1 LPAKSKRG
9 KSVKKKS
16 KVAKMEP
23 IPPGFSTV
31 TPYLAIKGAAQA
43 IEFYK
48 KAFGAKEFERE
59 RQAMP
64 DGKLMHGRIKIG
76 DSIVM
81 MSDVFPGSNL
91 KDPMS
96 AGLSTVILHVY
107 SKNVDKLW
115 EQATGAGAK
124 VRMPLEN
131 QFWGERYGQLED
143 PFGHRWSVSQRVKMS
158 PKEMKEKQEQA
169 MAQFSQGQR
178 AARAE
183 ETEVAATTL
192 T

>member
-1 LPAKSKRG
+1 MPAKSKRS

-16 KVAKMEP
+16 KVAKFEP
-23 IPPGFSTV
+23 IPPGFNTV
-31 TPYLAIKGAAQA
+31 TPHLAINGAAQA

-59 RQAMP
+59 RQATP

-81 MSDVFPGSNL
+81 LADVFPGSPL
-91 KDPMS
+91 KDPLS
-96 AGLSTVILHVY
+96 AGTSTVTLHIY

-124 VRMPLEN
+124 VTMPLDN
-131 QFWGERYGQLED
+131 QFWGDRYGQLED
-143 PFGHRWSVSQRVKMS
+143 PFGHHWSVSQRVKMS
-158 PKEMKEKQEQA
+158 PKEMKEKQEKA
-169 MAQFSQGQR
+169 MAMFSQGQH
-178 AARAE
+178 AGRAE
-183 ETEVAATTL
+183 ESAEVPPTTV
-192 T
+192 

>member
-1 LPAKSKRG
+1 MPARSKRS
-9 KSVKKKS
+9 KSVKKMS
-16 KVAKMEP
+16 KAAKMEP
-23 IPPGFSTV
+23 IPPGFSSV
-31 TPYLAIKGAAQA
+31 TPYLAINGAAQA

-59 RQAMP
+59 RQATP
-64 DGKLMHGRIKIG
+64 DGRLIHGRIKIG

-91 KDPMS
+91 KDPMA
-96 AGLSTVILHVY
+96 AGTSTVTLHIY
-107 SKNVDKLW
+107 SRNVDKLW

-124 VRMPLEN
+124 VTMPLDN

-143 PFGHRWSVSQRVKMS
+143 PFGHHWSVSQRVKMS

-169 MAQFSQGQR
+169 MAMFNQGQR
-178 AARAE
+178 PAKTE
-183 ETEVAATTL
+183 EAVELPPTTL
-192 T
+192 